1 MQFAPAK
8 NASSHHASLSHKKIN
23 TWLESH
29 HQNMPME
36 QFLSMSQGSNTIHI
50 LSLRV
55 HASALGK
62 KVTTSNGVV

>member
-36 QFLSMSQGSNTIHI
+36 QFLSRSNTIHI
-50 LSLRV
+50 LSLLV